1 MMLRVSVESEGGVA
15 NLSALT
21 GAAPGA
27 ASGVAHGAELVRF
40 AEAVLGGDDA
50 ELLRAREALLAA
62 VGAEAFVEA
71 AGVVS
76 NFQRMVRIAD
86 ATGIPLDAPVA
97 MLTQD
102 LRQELGLSRFGSGAN
117 TPPVGRISRA
127 VARLMRPLAFA
138 AARRYGR
145 SK

>member
-1 MMLRVSVESEGGVA
+1 MMLRVSVESEGGTA
-15 NLSALT
+15 NLAALT

-27 ASGVAHGAELVRF
+27 AAGVAHGAELVRF
-40 AEAVLGGDDA
+40 AEAVLGDDDA
-50 ELLRAREALLAA
+50 ELRLAREALLAA
-62 VGAEAFVEA
+62 VGPEAFVEA

-102 LRQELGLSRFGSGAN
+102 LRRDLGLGRFGSGAN
-117 TPPVGRISRA
+117 TPPVGRVSRL
-127 VARLMRPLAFA
+127 VARALGPLAFA